1 MQLDPGNADYK
12 ETMVFIAKL
21 FHEENYSY
29 RVLAVVHSALFAI
42 LPKQKGKTF
51 GKDEIVSQVMRGIF
65 KLPPSLPKYTV
76 NYDPDVILSCMNQL
90 PKNEQLNLKMLTRKL
105 ATLLCLSN
113 GQRSQWTQKFL
124 HDYASFQ
131 KDKCEFYIPTVLK
144 TSIPGRHQEPLIFT
158 KFLEK

>member
-1 MQLDPGNADYK
+1 
-12 ETMVFIAKL
+12 MVFIAKL

-90 PKNEQLNLKMLTRKL
+90 PKNEQLNLKILTRKL

-113 GQRSQWTQKFL
+113 GQRSQ
-124 HDYASFQ
+124 
-131 KDKCEFYIPTVLK
+131 
-144 TSIPGRHQEPLIFT
+144 
-158 KFLEK
+158 